1 MSDQASTPTP
11 ELLARGGLTAI
22 RQRRNI
28 LDRSAALGI
37 FTPDVVADLDALLTE
52 VAQLAWLARPTTSA
66 KPGLPPDNQIYLA
79 QRAAEALALWTAAKR
94 ATFNYP
100 TTLLGADGPMMAIL
114 EALIKNSQSS
124 LEAAGDDQGTR
135 E

>member
-1 MSDQASTPTP
+1 MSDQNGIPTP

-28 LDRSAALGI
+28 LDRSASLGI
-37 FTPDVVADLDALLTE
+37 FTPDVVADLDALLAE
-52 VAQLAWLARPTTSA
+52 VAQLAWLARPTPGA
-66 KPGLPPDNQIYLA
+66 KPGPPPDHQIYLA
-79 QRAAEALALWTAAKR
+79 QRAAEALALWTAAKS

-100 TTLLGADGPMMAIL
+100 TALLGADGPMIAIL
-114 EALIKNSQSS
+114 EALIKNSPSS
-124 LEAAGDDQGTR
+124 LEAAGDGQGTL